1 MDVTT
6 FAKRSVEVRQKEKAK
21 NGKVKRPLNAFMLY
35 RKAYQDV
42 AKTQCTR
49 NNHQQVSTICG
60 SSWNNWE
67 PPSIITQFRD
77 LAKIEKEMHEA
88 AFPEYKYDPVQAKK
102 PGDGI
107 SRNSKTCGLGEGE
120 SNCRRRRS
128 GRQQVG
134 RGTSRARP
142 PFPFGPQGHGH
153 GLQIPYS
160 RPAVG
165 PWPQDQGLPSHGWHA
180 PGRLPA
186 DAFQYVPRGPAQS
199 SDGLDTAPSYACAAS
214 ALPLQL
220 YPTHVDSCVDPSL
233 PVEGPGPQ
241 YAQFLGT
248 NHDMLSDW
256 VNGGGAQ
263 DASTTLVPG
272 LDITDPGTHT
282 AYLQGVEGDW
292 QVEQLEEGS
301 HFSDWMTQAASG
313 EQQ

>member
-1 MDVTT
+1 MSAREPSGLLLGATIDAMTGPPHHLSRDTGVHGSQNKERKGDKRKLKPAPSIDQALSKIAHEMPAISIIDVTT
-6 FAKRSVEVRQKEKAK
+6 FATRSVEVRQKEKAK

-134 RGTSRARP
+134 LLLLLLLI
-142 PFPFGPQGHGH
+142 H
-153 GLQIPYS
+153 LY
-160 RPAVG
+160 V
-165 PWPQDQGLPSHGWHA
+165 
-180 PGRLPA
+180 
-186 DAFQYVPRGPAQS
+186 AFK
-199 SDGLDTAPSYACAAS
+199 
-214 ALPLQL
+214 
-220 YPTHVDSCVDPSL
+220 
-233 PVEGPGPQ
+233 EK
-241 YAQFLGT
+241 
-248 NHDMLSDW
+248 
-256 VNGGGAQ
+256 
-263 DASTTLVPG
+263 
-272 LDITDPGTHT
+272 
-282 AYLQGVEGDW
+282 
-292 QVEQLEEGS
+292 
-301 HFSDWMTQAASG
+301 
-313 EQQ
+313 